1 MGEVGEMFER
11 ILIPLDGSRF
21 GSQALKNAVEVAK
34 RFNAEIFLLQVV
46 RQAIPVMAS
55 SGITPGTESPMSAEI
70 SLKVAATQDKE
81 NVTRAR
87 RYLSRKAQE
96 VRSKGISV
104 SYDVIMGEP
113 ADGIMTFAR
122 KHKVDLIVMSSHG
135 KGGLKRAILG
145 SVADEVIR
153 ESGKPVL
160 VVRPKTRKSR

>member
-1 MGEVGEMFER
+1 MGQAGEMFER

-34 RFNAEIFLLQVV
+34 RFKAEIFLLQVV
-46 RQAIPVMAS
+46 KQAMPVLAS
-55 SGITPGTESPMSAEI
+55 SDITPGTESPLSAEI
-70 SLKVAATQDKE
+70 SLEVAAAEDKE
-81 NVTRAR
+81 HVTHIK
-87 RYLSRKAQE
+87 RYLSRKARE
-96 VRSKGISV
+96 IHSKGISV
-104 SYDVIMGEP
+104 SYDVVMGEP
-113 ADGIMTFAR
+113 ADSIMTFAH

-145 SVADEVIR
+145 SVADKVIR